1 MWLLPF
7 RLPASCDRFRRA
19 IGHLIVLALVSLSAP
34 SLNRAQ
40 QNNSASELLERFT
53 TTKVFWQQFEA
64 ARKIV
69 ELRDPSVLPQ
79 LRAWLTDDDRHLR
92 GNAAF
97 IFAGLGDNRGYEVI
111 AAILND
117 YSDRAEGQGIPG
129 GRWSL
134 QGQIDADRY
143 YAVHLL
149 GELGEAQTVSMLTP
163 LLNDPQVNYKVA
175 WALGEIGGK
184 SAVQSLVGLLYDRS
198 PDVRVIAI
206 ESLGKLDAKEILPI
220 LRPLL
225 DDNERSHFGD
235 LVSVAEAAQAVITR
249 LEVKR

>member
-1 MWLLPF
+1 MVNG
-7 RLPASCDRFRRA
+7 FRRIIA
-19 IGHLIVLALVSLSAP
+19 NLSLLFLVGLPGPSLS
-34 SLNRAQ
+34 RAQ
-40 QNNSASELLERFT
+40 QNKSGAELLEQFKT
-53 TTKVFWQQFEA
+53 TTVFWQQLEV

-69 ELRDPSVLPQ
+69 ELRDPSVLPR
-79 LRAWLTDDDRHLR
+79 LRTWLTEDDRHLR

-97 IFAGLGDNRGYEVI
+97 IFAGLGDNIGIEVI

-117 YSDRAEGQGIPG
+117 YADRPEGQGILMA

-134 QGQIDADRY
+134 QQQIAADRY

-149 GELGEAQTVSMLTP
+149 GELGEAKTVSILTP

-184 SAVQSLVGLLYDRS
+184 AAVQSLVELLHDKS

-206 ESLGKLDAKEILPI
+206 ESLGKLDAKDALPI

-225 DDNERSHFGD
+225 DDNERSHFGN
-235 LVSVAEAAQAVITR
+235 LVSVAEGARAAIAR
-249 LEVKR
+249 LEKH